1 VVVIYC
7 HLLTGTTA
15 FTDNRFKNSFKL
27 IICKSMIPFSFVAD
41 TSFFR
46 TSLTFALKSVVFSLE
61 EHHFGQGLATV
72 NAGLHLKIS
81 LDALHLEL
89 TI

>member
-1 VVVIYC
+1 MIYC

-15 FTDNRFKNSFKL
+15 FTDNRLKNLLKL
-27 IICKSMIPFSFVAD
+27 IICKSMSPFSLVAD

-61 EHHFGQGLATV
+61 EHLVGQGLATFS
-72 NAGLHLKIS
+72 AGLHLKIS

>member
-1 VVVIYC
+1 MIYC
-7 HLLTGTTA
+7 HLLTATTA
-15 FTDNRFKNSFKL
+15 FTDNRLKNLLKL
-27 IICKSMIPFSFVAD
+27 IICKTMSPFSSVAD

-61 EHHFGQGLATV
+61 EHLFGQGLATCL
-72 NAGLHLKIS
+72 AGLHLKIS